1 MYVDDAGGSPLG
13 STIGK
18 SMSDFAAG
26 AASGAFSVNEQGGA
40 ALLAAIRDMAAWVD
54 GESNRLSRLNEQ
66 PMLGNSNGA
75 NVMKPYVQQ
84 VANDPQGFNTQ
95 LKQFRASLLEAEK
108 GIKQAMVNYQQADT
122 SEAGKFK

>member
-40 ALLAAIRDMAAWVD
+40 ALLAAIRDMATWVD
-54 GESNRLSRLNEQ
+54 GEATRLALLNEQ
-66 PMLGNSNGA
+66 PMLGDSNGA
-75 NVMKPYVQQ
+75 SVMKPYLQQ
-84 VANDPQGFNTQ
+84 VANDSQGFNTQ

-108 GIKQAMVNYQQADT
+108 GIKQAMANYQHTDT
-122 SEAGKFK
+122 SEAGKY

>member
-26 AASGAFSVNEQGGA
+26 AATGAFSVNEQGGA
-40 ALLAAIRDMAAWVD
+40 ALLAAIRDMATWVD
-54 GESNRLSRLNEQ
+54 SQANHNMRLAEQ

-75 NVMKPYVQQ
+75 NVIKPYVQQ
-84 VANDPQGFNTQ
+84 VANDQHGFLTQ
-95 LKQFRASLLEAEK
+95 LKQFRESLAEAEK
-108 GIKQAMVNYQQADT
+108 GIQQAMANYQHTDT
-122 SEAGKFK
+122 AEAGKLK